1 MGLNLSHGWDME
13 LEHSYT
19 AGRCESKYNHLG
31 NLAISTEDEHTHT
44 HTHQPAVSFLRIYPT
59 EMQTHVYQMTCRTFI
74 VTLFTRVSKWK
85 QPKCLPIEKKDR
97 MWYTSKTQTN
107 SKKYL
112 RCHVHCSIIYSRQ
125 DMKVTHVH
133 SDGWMDK

>member
-1 MGLNLSHGWDME
+1 ME

-97 MWYTSKTQTN
+97 MWYTYTMKYNSYGNEKKTPIKFSKMNKSHNTEYE
-107 SKKYL
+107 KPE
-112 RCHVHCSIIYSRQ
+112 IYI
-125 DMKVTHVH
+125 
-133 SDGWMDK
+133 